1 MRVNGEKICLGK
13 SLPLAAY
20 LAARG
25 FDCRMVAV
33 ERIGLIVPK
42 ADYEKVELQEED
54 VLEIVRF
61 VGGG

>member
-1 MRVNGEKICLGK
+1 MRVNGEKVYLEK
-13 SLPLAAY
+13 SLTLAAY

-33 ERIGLIVPK
+33 ERNGQIVPK
-42 ADYEKVELQEED
+42 ADYEKVELREED

>member
-1 MRVNGEKICLGK
+1 MRVNGEKVCLGK

-33 ERIGLIVPK
+33 ERNGEIVPK
-42 ADYEKVELQEED
+42 ADYEKVALQEED
-54 VLEIVRF
+54 ILEIVRF

>member
-1 MRVNGEKICLGK
+1 MNGEKVCLEK

-20 LAARG
+20 LAARS

-33 ERIGLIVPK
+33 ERNGQIVPK

>member
-1 MRVNGEKICLGK
+1 MRVNGEKVCLEK
-13 SLPLAAY
+13 SLTLAAY

-33 ERIGLIVPK
+33 ERNGQIVPE

-54 VLEIVRF
+54 SLEIVRF